1 MKKPGLANSFHVIF
15 GLIACTFNMNKS
27 TTCTFLFFLLFAVY
41 SHATP
46 FPLVNGKRTATIYY
60 DPKGSSL
67 DSITAHL
74 FAADVALV
82 TGKKPTV
89 ITNINRAEGPLVLI
103 GNINSPVIR
112 ALVDTTSAFFRELN
126 GKWERFGYTLLR
138 NPFPKVRE
146 ALVIAGSDP
155 RGTAFGVFSL
165 SERCGVSPWYWWAD
179 VHPEKK
185 KTLSPN
191 IEPFVSTTPSVQYR
205 GIFINDEDWG
215 LQPWAAKTF
224 EPETGDIGPKTYAK
238 VFELLLRLKA
248 NMIWPAMH
256 PSTRSFFHYPGNRQ
270 TAEAYHIVVGSSHAE
285 PMLRNNVDEWDSKKM
300 GAFNYLTNSKTVLDY
315 WAKRVQETSTQ
326 DAIFTLGMRGV
337 HDSGMEGIKNP
348 KDAVPVLTEIIR
360 RQRAM
365 LTGSRKEPL
374 SRIPQT
380 FTIYKEVLDIYDN
393 GLILPEDVTITW
405 PDDNY
410 GYIQRLNDSSEKQ
423 RPGGSGVYYHASYWG
438 RPHDYLWLSSTHPA
452 LIRAEMMKA
461 FENGSNRIWVLNV
474 GDIKP
479 LEYNIS
485 LFMDIAYSAGDF
497 TYPSSVKTHL
507 QEWSKNIFGAQNAT
521 SMRDIFYEYYQLAF
535 ERRPEFMGWSQT
547 EPTTQVNPTAYN
559 HFYFGDQ
566 AAKRVQ
572 RYEQLEKQLQE
583 VRSKIPAHRKEAFY
597 QLAEYPVVCAANINR
612 KFIYHDKALLY
623 QAQNRTSAGY
633 YAALSEQ
640 AHASIERETIYFNQ
654 TLSNGKWYGIMHH
667 QPRNLPVFHTPSIP
681 TATTSGARSWNIALE
696 GTPDALQLPLFS
708 SWGNEKYFLDVF
720 LCGKQE
726 VAWEISREAPW
737 ITLSEES
744 GILRPEG
751 AASEKRIWIA
761 IDWKKAPKTGTIRS
775 HITVKSADT
784 SFRVLVS
791 GARDNV
797 PQLIFKESAGYI
809 SIPAYDFSST
819 QSAPAQQW
827 RVTEGP
833 GHSGNTL
840 LASGDPYTA
849 QEFSP
854 EKSAWVQYDFYTH
867 TERPGTLFMHTI
879 PTHPLTKTTG
889 MRYAVSIDGA
899 APVVL
904 NFKTVGRSEEW
915 KQNVLRNSAVKKLVL
930 PPLKKGQHS
939 VKIYMIDAGVF
950 LDRIELIFKDGL
962 KGYGVLPFS
971 PK

>member
-1 MKKPGLANSFHVIF
+1 
-15 GLIACTFNMNKS
+15 MNKS
-27 TTCTFLFFLLFAVY
+27 IICNLILLFLFAGY
-41 SHATP
+41 SHAKP
-46 FPLVNGKRTATIYY
+46 FPLVNGKGTATIYY
-60 DPKGSSL
+60 DPLGSSL

-82 TGKKPTV
+82 TGKKPKV
-89 ITNINRAEGPLVLI
+89 ITDISRSEGPLVII
-103 GNINSPVIR
+103 GNINSPVIS
-112 ALVDTTSAFFRELN
+112 ALVDTTAAFFRALN
-126 GKWERFGYTLLR
+126 GQWERFGYTLLR
-138 NPFPKVRE
+138 DPFPKVRE

-185 KTLSPN
+185 KTLFPD
-191 IEPFVSTTPSVQYR
+191 IESFVSATPSVQYR

-224 EPETGDIGPKTYAK
+224 EPETGDIGPKTYTK

-256 PSTRSFFHYPGNRQ
+256 PSTKSFFHYPGNRR

-285 PMLRNNVDEWDSKKM
+285 PMLRNNVDEWDSKTM

-360 RQRAM
+360 QQRAM
-365 LTGSRKEPL
+365 LANSRKEPL

-380 FTIYKEVLDIYDN
+380 FTIYKEVLDIYDS
-393 GLILPEDVTITW
+393 GLTLPEDVTITW

-410 GYIQRLNDSSEKQ
+410 GYIQRLNDNSEKQ

-485 LFMDIAYSAGDF
+485 LFMDMAYRAGDF
-497 TYPSSVKTHL
+497 THGSSVKTHL
-507 QEWSKNIFGAQNAT
+507 KEWSKNIFGAQNAT
-521 SMRDIFYEYYQLAF
+521 TMQDIFYEYYQLAF

-547 EPTTQVNPTAYN
+547 EPTTQVNLTAYN

-572 RYEQLEKQLQE
+572 RYEQLEKRLQE
-583 VRSKIPAHRKEAFY
+583 VRSKIPAHRKDAFY
-597 QLAEYPVVCAANINR
+597 QLAEYPAVCAANINR
-612 KFIYHDKALLY
+612 KFIYRDKALLY
-623 QAQNRTSAGY
+623 QAQHRTSASY
-633 YAALSEQ
+633 YAALSMQ
-640 AHASIERETIYFNQ
+640 AHESIQKETIYFNQ
-654 TLSNGKWYGIMHH
+654 KLSNGKWNGIMHF
-667 QPRNLPVFHTPSIP
+667 QPRNLPVFNAPEIP
-681 TATTSGARSWNIALE
+681 LDNASGARAWNIALE
-696 GTPDALQLPLFS
+696 GIQTAGNATQLPLFS
-708 SWGNEKYFLDVF
+708 VWGKEKYFMDIF
-720 LCGKQE
+720 LCGSKQI
-726 VAWEISREAPW
+726 AWEITAEAPW
-737 ITLSEES
+737 ITVSERKGE
-744 GILRPEG
+744 LRPEAG
-751 AASEKRIWIA
+751 ASEKRIWISV
-761 IDWKKAPKTGTIRS
+761 DWKKAPKTQTFRS

-784 SFRVLVS
+784 SFHLLVS
-791 GARDNV
+791 GVWENT
-797 PQLIFKESAGYI
+797 PKTIFKESAGYI
-809 SIPAYDFSST
+809 SMPAYDFSSAQNT
-819 QSAPAQQW
+819 PVQQW

-833 GHSGNTL
+833 GHTGNTL
-840 LASGDPYTA
+840 LASGNPFTV
-849 QEFSP
+849 QEFSS
-854 EKSAWVQYDFYTH
+854 EKTAWLQYDFYNQ
-867 TERPGTLFMHTI
+867 TETPGTLFIHTI
-879 PTHPLTKTTG
+879 PTHPLTKATG
-889 MRYAVSIDGA
+889 MRYAVSINGA
-899 APVVL
+899 APVVQ
-904 NFKTVGRSEEW
+904 NFQTVGRSEEW
-915 KQNVLRNSAVKKLVL
+915 KQNVLRNSAVKKLAL
-930 PPLKKGQHS
+930 PPLKKGRHS
-939 VKIYMIDAGVF
+939 IKIYMIDPGVF
-950 LDRIELIFKDGL
+950 LDRIEVIFQDGL